1 MGLHPVLL
9 DAAHKEV
16 LLESVAGS
24 ATEHLGQTAIL
35 SEPGWRSELF

>member
-24 ATEHLGQTAIL
+24 ATEHLGQTAIKIVGTRL
-35 SEPGWRSELF
+35 EV